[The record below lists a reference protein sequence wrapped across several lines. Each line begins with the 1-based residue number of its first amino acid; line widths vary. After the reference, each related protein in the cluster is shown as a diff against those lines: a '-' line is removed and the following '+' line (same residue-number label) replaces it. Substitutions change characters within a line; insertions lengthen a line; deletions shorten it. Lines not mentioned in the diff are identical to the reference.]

1 MFEHTA
7 HGWEYHTQ
15 LDPVEADLVTL
26 GAAGWELTT
35 IDPRDGRFFFKRPAP
50 SFRERVTLE
59 QRARVLALST
69 REREAEA

>member
-35 IDPRDGRFFFKRPAP
+35 IDPRDGRFFFQATGSEFPGASDP
-50 SFRERVTLE
+50 
-59 QRARVLALST
+59 
-69 REREAEA
+69 